1 MLQGYEGYLSYVS
14 PILVL
19 HMCTMLGLFLSFAGP
34 EYGLWGKQD
43 QLWGFLFKLLVIRN
57 LGDNLK
63 IHPTKKPQIT
73 NNGHLMKINPT

>member
-34 EYGLWGKQD
+34 EYGLWGKTGPIV
-43 QLWGFLFKLLVIRN
+43 GFPVWN
-57 LGDNLK
+57 AAGNS
-63 IHPTKKPQIT
+63 
-73 NNGHLMKINPT
+73 

>member
-34 EYGLWGKQD
+34 EYGLWGKTGSIV
-43 QLWGFLFKLLVIRN
+43 GFPVK
-57 LGDNLK
+57 
-63 IHPTKKPQIT
+63 
-73 NNGHLMKINPT
+73 NNGHLMKT